1 MITLLLNAPTG
12 CEQIIKCC
20 CKISNETNLQDVEI
34 AKTICCS
41 IITLTGIIVGGF
53 IVWKLMEHIA
63 KGVSGYYKRKWEIE
77 DIMRKQSAE
86 EKKLKTDLINK
97 KLEILHENCYE
108 TELVE
113 NNSKERKKLK
123 EHCDENDAIGKY
135 IDALNEEKGTNST
148 STDKD
153 SKCNG

>member
-1 MITLLLNAPTG
+1 MSTLLLNAPTG

-20 CKISNETNLQDVEI
+20 CNISNKTNLQDVEI

-63 KGVSGYYKRKWEIE
+63 KGVSGYNRRKWEIE

-86 EKKLKTDLINK
+86 EKKQKTDLINK

-123 EHCDENDAIGKY
+123 ENSEENDAIGKY
-135 IDALNEEKGTNST
+135 IDALNNEIGTNST
-148 STDKD
+148 VID
-153 SKCNG
+153 SECNE

>member
-63 KGVSGYYKRKWEIE
+63 KGV
-77 DIMRKQSAE
+77 SAE